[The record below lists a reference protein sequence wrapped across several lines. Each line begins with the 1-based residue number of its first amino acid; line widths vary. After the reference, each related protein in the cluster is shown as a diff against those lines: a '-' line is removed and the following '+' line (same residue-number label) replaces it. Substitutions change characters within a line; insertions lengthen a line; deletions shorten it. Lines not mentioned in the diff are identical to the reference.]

1 MNNFNI
7 PTTPYAVPQLLD
19 ATLEELQT
27 GLDAGHF
34 TSLQL
39 VQAYVRRIQQ
49 VNPLLEAVT
58 QINPDAHVIAIQLD
72 NERDQMRNR
81 SQLSKL
87 GPLHGIP
94 ILIKNTFATDDN
106 MPTTASL
113 HGMIGNRVHE
123 DSTVVRKLRAAG
135 AIILGRTRT
144 ERSALRD
151 DSYENNAKKWTPH
164 GGCTRGAYFKGQVLK
179 GSCGGCA
186 VGASI
191 GLAWASVATDTD
203 GSITMPASQS
213 NVVGFKPTV
222 GLTSR
227 HLAIPQALKQEL
239 ADTLR
244 LESVGTM
251 ARTVRDAAYLMKVIM
266 GLDRKD
272 VYTARIPFDIYPN
285 YVAACREDGLQGMRI
300 GFLRSLAWFLQ
311 ICTYDLSVDK
321 FDQALDI
328 MRKAEATIV
337 DGIMLSGAV
346 DTDSDRT
353 NHRRCALDFSLD
365 FPRHPC
371 HSGKT
376 PSNMYSAMDSRDGI
390 QNPPV
395 GPHPC
400 CQTNACKEALERKRK
415 RDETPTSQEVP
426 EHEQGYLDELGL
438 LTAFKKYELDAV
450 ATWPHMA
457 ATLCSR
463 MGNICAITVPFGKQG
478 PEKPIVA
485 SDDGSIDSAPNKP
498 YGISFISTSF
508 QEEKLFKIAYAFEQ
522 LTQAR
527 SKVRPI
533 VVPRTD
539 LADLLVR
546 RGQ

>member
-7 PTTPYAVPQLLD
+7 PTTPHAVPLLLD
-19 ATLEELQT
+19 ATLEELRT

-58 QINPDAHVIAIQLD
+58 QINPSAHVIAIQLD

-94 ILIKNTFATDDN
+94 ILIKNTFATYDS
-106 MPTTASL
+106 MPTTVSL
-113 HGMIGNRVHE
+113 HGVIGTRVPE
-123 DSTVVRKLRAAG
+123 DSTVVRKLREAG

-144 ERSALRD
+144 EWSAPRV
-151 DSYENNAKKWTPH
+151 DSYENNAKKRVPH

-227 HLAIPQALKQEL
+227 YLAIPQALKQEL

-251 ARTVRDAAYLMKVIM
+251 ARTVRDAAYLMKAIV
-266 GLDRKD
+266 GRDGRD
-272 VYTARIPFDIYPN
+272 FHTTRIPFDIYPN
-285 YVAACREDGLQGMRI
+285 YVAACSEDGLQGMRI

-311 ICTYDLSVDK
+311 ICTYDLSGDR
-321 FDQALDI
+321 FNEALDM
-328 MRKAEATIV
+328 MRNGGATIV
-337 DGIMLSGAV
+337 DGIMLNGAV
-346 DTDSDRT
+346 NTDSNST
-353 NHRRCALDFSLD
+353 HHRRCALGFSLD
-365 FPRHPC
+365 FPRHRC
-371 HSGKT
+371 YSGKT
-376 PSNMYSAMDSRDGI
+376 PSNMYAAMDSRFSRRTPI
-390 QNPPV
+390 

-400 CQTNACKEALERKRK
+400 CQTNACKAAAEREKN
-415 RDETPTSQEVP
+415 ETPTSQEVP

-438 LTAFKKYELDAV
+438 LTAFQRYELDAV
-450 ATWPHMA
+450 ATWPHIA

-463 MGNICAITVPFGKQG
+463 MGNICAITIPCGKLG
-478 PEKPIVA
+478 PERPIVA

-533 VVPRTD
+533 VVPKTE
-539 LADLLVR
+539 LADFLIR

>member
-1 MNNFNI
+1 MNNNSNI
-7 PTTPYAVPQLLD
+7 PTASYALPLLTD
-19 ATLEELQT
+19 ATLEELRT
-27 GLDAGHF
+27 GLDAGYF

-39 VQAYVRRIQQ
+39 VQAYIRRIQQ

-106 MPTTASL
+106 MPATASL
-113 HGMIGNRVHE
+113 YGVVGSRVPE
-123 DSTVVRKLRAAG
+123 DSTVVRKLRDAG
-135 AIILGRTRT
+135 AIILGKTKT
-144 ERSALRD
+144 QWSASRD
-151 DSYENNAKKWTPH
+151 GSYENTVEKWTQR
-164 GGCTRGAYFKGQVLK
+164 GSRTRGPYFEGQVPK

-186 VGASI
+186 VAASL

-227 HLAIPQALKQEL
+227 HLAIPQALRQEL
-239 ADTLR
+239 TDTLR

-251 ARTVRDAAYLMKVIM
+251 ARTVKDAAYLMKAIVGRDM
-266 GLDRKD
+266 KD
-272 VYTARIPFDIYPN
+272 SYTARIPFDIYPN
-285 YVAACREDGLQGMRI
+285 YEAACREDGLQGMRI

-321 FDQALDI
+321 FNQALDM
-328 MRKAEATIV
+328 MRKAEAIVV
-337 DGIMLSGAV
+337 DGVMLNGAV
-346 DTDSDRT
+346 DTDLDRT
-353 NHRRCALDFSLD
+353 ARRCALEFSLE
-365 FPRHPC
+365 FPRHLC
-371 HSGKT
+371 QLEKT
-376 PSNMYSAMDSRDGI
+376 PRNMYSAMDSRELLRKEP
-390 QNPPV
+390 NKSEPSR
-395 GPHPC
+395 
-400 CQTNACKEALERKRK
+400 QTNACKEAPEKEK
-415 RDETPTSQEVP
+415 DETPTSQEVP
-426 EHEQGYLDELGL
+426 DHEQRYLDDLGL
-438 LTAFKKYELDAV
+438 LAAFKKHELDAL
-450 ATWPHMA
+450 ATWPHIA

-463 MGNICAITVPFGKQG
+463 MGNICAITVPFEKLG
-478 PEKPIVA
+478 PERPIIA
-485 SDDGSIDSAPNKP
+485 SDDGFIDSAPNKP

-533 VVPRTD
+533 VVPRTE

-546 RGQ
+546 RS

>member
-1 MNNFNI
+1 MNNNFNT
-7 PTTPYAVPQLLD
+7 PTAPYALPLLLD
-19 ATLEELQT
+19 ATLEELRT

-39 VQAYVRRIQQ
+39 VQAYIRRIQQ
-49 VNPLLEAVT
+49 VNPLLEAVV

-72 NERDQMRNR
+72 NERDQMRSC

-94 ILIKNTFATDDN
+94 ILVKNTFATDDN
-106 MPTTASL
+106 MPITASL
-113 HGMIGNRVHE
+113 YGVIGARVPE
-123 DSTVVRKLRAAG
+123 DSTVVRKLRDAG
-135 AIILGRTRT
+135 AIILGKTRT
-144 ERSALRD
+144 QWSALGD
-151 DSYENNAKKWTPH
+151 DSYKSNVEKRTLH
-164 GGCTRGAYFKGQVLK
+164 GNRTTGAYFKGQVPK
-179 GSCGGCA
+179 GSSGGCA

-203 GSITMPASQS
+203 GSIIMPASQS

-227 HLAIPQALKQEL
+227 HLAIPQALRQGL
-239 ADTLR
+239 ADTMR

-251 ARTVRDAAYLMKVIM
+251 ARTVRDAAYLMKAIM
-266 GLDRKD
+266 GRDFKD
-272 VYTARIPFDIYPN
+272 PYTARIPFDIYPN

-300 GFLRSLAWFLQ
+300 GFLRSLAWFFQ
-311 ICTYDLSVDK
+311 ICTYDLSVDR
-321 FDQALDI
+321 FNQALDT

-337 DGIMLSGAV
+337 DGIMLNGAGNM
-346 DTDSDRT
+346 DSDST
-353 NHRRCALDFSLD
+353 HRRCALDFSLE
-365 FPRHPC
+365 FPRQLC
-371 HSGKT
+371 HLDKT
-376 PSNMYSAMDSRDGI
+376 PRNMYSAMDSRDFTRKKPNGTD
-390 QNPPV
+390 PR
-395 GPHPC
+395 
-400 CQTNACKEALERKRK
+400 CQTNAYKEAPEMEK
-415 RDETPTSQEVP
+415 DETLTSQEVS
-426 EHEQGYLDELGL
+426 EHEQGYLDDLGL
-438 LTAFKKYELDAV
+438 LTAFKKYELDAL
-450 ATWPHMA
+450 ATWPHIA

-463 MGNICAITVPFGKQG
+463 MGNICAITLPLAKLG
-478 PEKPIVA
+478 PERPIVA
-485 SDDGSIDSAPNKP
+485 RDDGFIDSAPNKP

-533 VVPRTD
+533 VVPRTE

>member
-1 MNNFNI
+1 MNNNFNI
-7 PTTPYAVPQLLD
+7 PAAPYAPPLLLD
-19 ATLEELQT
+19 ATLEELRT
-27 GLDAGHF
+27 GLDADHF

-49 VNPLLEAVT
+49 VNPLLDAVT
-58 QINPDAHVIAIQLD
+58 QINPDAHVTAIQLD
-72 NERDQMRNR
+72 NQRDQMRNR
-81 SQLSKL
+81 SQLSRL

-94 ILIKNTFATDDN
+94 VLIKNTFVIDDN
-106 MPTTASL
+106 MPTTVSL
-113 HGMIGNRVHE
+113 HGVIGTRVPE
-123 DSTVVRKLRAAG
+123 DSTVVRKLRGAG

-144 ERSALRD
+144 EWPALRHH
-151 DSYENNAKKWTPH
+151 SYTNNAKKWTPH
-164 GGCTRGAYFKGQVLK
+164 GGCTRGAYFEGQVAK

-203 GSITMPASQS
+203 GSIIMPASQS

-227 HLAIPQALKQEL
+227 HLAIPQVLRQDL
-239 ADTLR
+239 VDTLR

-251 ARTVRDAAYLMKVIM
+251 ARTVRDAAYLMKAIM
-266 GLDRKD
+266 GRDGWD
-272 VYTARIPFDIYPN
+272 PYTTRIPFDIYPN
-285 YVAACREDGLQGMRI
+285 YVAACREDGLRGMRI

-321 FDQALDI
+321 FNQALDM

-337 DGIMLSGAV
+337 DGIMLNGAV
-346 DTDSDRT
+346 NTDSDSAH
-353 NHRRCALDFSLD
+353 HRRCALDFSLD
-365 FPRHPC
+365 SPRHLC
-371 HSGKT
+371 HSRKT
-376 PSNMYSAMDSRDGI
+376 PSNMYSAMDSRGGTRDKPYGS
-390 QNPPV
+390 
-395 GPHPC
+395 HAC
-400 CQTNACKEALERKRK
+400 CQTNASKEALERENNK
-415 RDETPTSQEVP
+415 TPTSQVP
-426 EHEQGYLDELGL
+426 EHEQGYLDDLGL

-450 ATWPHMA
+450 ATWPHVA

-463 MGNICAITVPFGKQG
+463 MGNICAITVPFSKLG
-478 PEKPIVA
+478 PERPIVA

-498 YGISFISTSF
+498 YGISFIGTSF

-522 LTQAR
+522 LAQAR

-533 VVPRTD
+533 VVPRTE
-539 LADLLVR
+539 LADLLMC

>member
-1 MNNFNI
+1 MNNNFNT
-7 PTTPYAVPQLLD
+7 PTAPYALPLLLD
-19 ATLEELQT
+19 ATLEELRT

-39 VQAYVRRIQQ
+39 VQAYIRRIQQ
-49 VNPLLEAVT
+49 VNPLLEAVE

-72 NERDQMRNR
+72 NERDQMRSC

-94 ILIKNTFATDDN
+94 ILVKNTFATDDN
-106 MPTTASL
+106 MPITASL
-113 HGMIGNRVHE
+113 YGVIGARVPE
-123 DSTVVRKLRAAG
+123 DSTVVRKLRDAG
-135 AIILGRTRT
+135 AIILGKTRT
-144 ERSALRD
+144 QWSALGD
-151 DSYENNAKKWTPH
+151 DSYKSNVEKRTLH
-164 GGCTRGAYFKGQVLK
+164 GNRTTGAYFKGQVPK
-179 GSCGGCA
+179 GSSGGCA

-203 GSITMPASQS
+203 GSIIMPASQS

-227 HLAIPQALKQEL
+227 HLAIPQALRQGL
-239 ADTLR
+239 ADTMR

-251 ARTVRDAAYLMKVIM
+251 ARTVRDAAYLMKAIM
-266 GLDRKD
+266 GRDFKD
-272 VYTARIPFDIYPN
+272 PYTARIPFDIYPN

-300 GFLRSLAWFLQ
+300 GFLRSLAWFFQ
-311 ICTYDLSVDK
+311 ICTYDLSVDR
-321 FDQALDI
+321 FNQALDT

-337 DGIMLSGAV
+337 DGIMLNGAGNM
-346 DTDSDRT
+346 DSDST
-353 NHRRCALDFSLD
+353 HRRCALDFSLE
-365 FPRHPC
+365 FPRQLC
-371 HSGKT
+371 HLDKT
-376 PSNMYSAMDSRDGI
+376 PRNMYSAMDSRDFTRKKPNGTD
-390 QNPPV
+390 PR
-395 GPHPC
+395 
-400 CQTNACKEALERKRK
+400 CQTNAYKEAPEMEK
-415 RDETPTSQEVP
+415 DETLTSQEVS
-426 EHEQGYLDELGL
+426 EHEQGYLDDLGL
-438 LTAFKKYELDAV
+438 LTAFKKYELDAL
-450 ATWPHMA
+450 ATWPHIA

-463 MGNICAITVPFGKQG
+463 MGNICAITLPLAKLG
-478 PEKPIVA
+478 PERPIVA
-485 SDDGSIDSAPNKP
+485 RDDGFIDSAPNKP

-533 VVPRTD
+533 VVPRTE

>member
-1 MNNFNI
+1 MNNNFNT
-7 PTTPYAVPQLLD
+7 PTAPYALPLLLD
-19 ATLEELQT
+19 ATLEELRT

-39 VQAYVRRIQQ
+39 VQAYIRRIQQ
-49 VNPLLEAVT
+49 VNPLLEAVV

-72 NERDQMRNR
+72 NERDQMRSC

-94 ILIKNTFATDDN
+94 ILVKNTFATDDN
-106 MPTTASL
+106 MPITASL
-113 HGMIGNRVHE
+113 YGVIGARVPE
-123 DSTVVRKLRAAG
+123 DSTIVRKLRDAG
-135 AIILGRTRT
+135 AIILGKTRT
-144 ERSALRD
+144 QWSALGD
-151 DSYENNAKKWTPH
+151 DSYKSNVEKRTLH
-164 GGCTRGAYFKGQVLK
+164 GNRTTGAYFKGQVPK
-179 GSCGGCA
+179 GSSGGCA

-203 GSITMPASQS
+203 GSIIMPASQS

-227 HLAIPQALKQEL
+227 HLAIPQALRQGL
-239 ADTLR
+239 ADTMR

-251 ARTVRDAAYLMKVIM
+251 ARTVRDAAYLMKAIM
-266 GLDRKD
+266 GRDFKD
-272 VYTARIPFDIYPN
+272 PYTARIPFDIYPN

-300 GFLRSLAWFLQ
+300 GFLRSLAWFFQ
-311 ICTYDLSVDK
+311 ICTYDLFVDR
-321 FDQALDI
+321 FNQALDT

-337 DGIMLSGAV
+337 DGIMLNGAGNM
-346 DTDSDRT
+346 DSDST
-353 NHRRCALDFSLD
+353 HRRCALDFSLE
-365 FPRHPC
+365 FPRQLC
-371 HSGKT
+371 HLDKT
-376 PSNMYSAMDSRDGI
+376 PRNMYSAMDSRDFTRKKPNGTD
-390 QNPPV
+390 PR
-395 GPHPC
+395 
-400 CQTNACKEALERKRK
+400 CQTNAYKEAPEMEK
-415 RDETPTSQEVP
+415 DETLTSQEVS
-426 EHEQGYLDELGL
+426 EHEQGYLDDLGL
-438 LTAFKKYELDAV
+438 LTAFKKYELDAL
-450 ATWPHMA
+450 ATWPHIA

-463 MGNICAITVPFGKQG
+463 MGNICAITLPLAKLG
-478 PEKPIVA
+478 PERPIVA
-485 SDDGSIDSAPNKP
+485 RDDGFIDSAPNKP

-533 VVPRTD
+533 VVPRTE

>member
-1 MNNFNI
+1 M
-7 PTTPYAVPQLLD
+7 D
-19 ATLEELQT
+19 ATLEELRT
-27 GLDAGHF
+27 GLDAGYF

-39 VQAYVRRIQQ
+39 VQAYTRRIQQ

-106 MPTTASL
+106 MPTTSL
-113 HGMIGNRVHE
+113 HGVVGSRVPE
-123 DSTVVRKLRAAG
+123 DSTVVHKLRDAG
-135 AIILGRTRT
+135 AIILGKTKT
-144 ERSALRD
+144 QWSAIRD
-151 DSYENNAKKWTPH
+151 DSYENTVEKWTH
-164 GGCTRGAYFKGQVLK
+164 RGSRTRGAYFEGQVPK

-227 HLAIPQALKQEL
+227 HLAIPRALRQEL
-239 ADTLR
+239 TDTLR

-251 ARTVRDAAYLMKVIM
+251 ARTVKDAAYLMKAIM
-266 GLDRKD
+266 GRDRKD
-272 VYTARIPFDIYPN
+272 PYTARIPFDIYPN

-300 GFLRSLAWFLQ
+300 GFLRSLAWFFQ

-321 FDQALDI
+321 FNQALDM
-328 MRKAEATIV
+328 MRNAEATIV
-337 DGIMLSGAV
+337 DGIMLNGAV
-346 DTDSDRT
+346 NTDSDSAL
-353 NHRRCALDFSLD
+353 RRCALDFSLE
-365 FPRHPC
+365 FPRHLC
-371 HSGKT
+371 HLEKT
-376 PSNMYSAMDSRDGI
+376 PRNMYSAIDSRGFTRKEPNDSDAR
-390 QNPPV
+390 
-395 GPHPC
+395 
-400 CQTNACKEALERKRK
+400 CQTNACKEAPEMEKG
-415 RDETPTSQEVP
+415 ETPTSQEVP
-426 EHEQGYLDELGL
+426 GHEQGYLDDLGL
-438 LTAFKKYELDAV
+438 LAAFKKNELDAL
-450 ATWPHMA
+450 ATWPHIA

-463 MGNICAITVPFGKQG
+463 MGNICAITVPYEKLG
-478 PEKPIVA
+478 PERPIIA
-485 SDDGSIDSAPNKP
+485 SDDGFIDSAPNKP

-533 VVPRTD
+533 VVPRTE

-546 RGQ
+546 RS